1 MKRFR
6 RHLKRDTK
14 EIINFEKKEV
24 LPLTKC
30 IRNKTSVTFTKE
42 NLMMILIMIKAIVRF
57 ETTVIKSKN
66 YS

>member
-14 EIINFEKKEV
+14 EIINFEEKEV